1 MALAES
7 EILHTAAEYLVLER
21 ASEER
26 HEYLDG
32 RIYAMAGESEEHGII
47 CVNLVREASA
57 RLRRSPCQVFA
68 KDMKVRSGPVPQAG
82 HPTKGLFSY
91 PDVLI
96 VCGDRQ
102 YHDEYRDVLLN
113 PTVII
118 EVLSATTEA
127 FDRGRKFIRYR
138 TWLESLTDYLL
149 VSQTDPLID
158 HYSRRPDQ
166 EWLLSTVIGIDGLL
180 NISSVDC
187 TLRLSDIYERVV
199 FPAESP
205 EELVEH
211 QL

>member
-47 CVNLVREASA
+47 CVNLVRVASA

-102 YHDEYRDVLLN
+102 
-113 PTVII
+113 
-118 EVLSATTEA
+118 
-127 FDRGRKFIRYR
+127 
-138 TWLESLTDYLL
+138 
-149 VSQTDPLID
+149 
-158 HYSRRPDQ
+158 
-166 EWLLSTVIGIDGLL
+166 
-180 NISSVDC
+180 
-187 TLRLSDIYERVV
+187 
-199 FPAESP
+199 
-205 EELVEH
+205 
-211 QL
+211 